1 MSKIQV
7 PTEKETNNYLTAVN
21 SLNNLWSAINNFQQ
35 GNPNDE
41 SWRSVQLML
50 SDIFTIAKEATKLP
64 FSNLL

>member
-41 SWRSVQLML
+41 SWHSVQLML
-50 SDIFTIAKEATKLP
+50 SDIFTIAKEATKSP